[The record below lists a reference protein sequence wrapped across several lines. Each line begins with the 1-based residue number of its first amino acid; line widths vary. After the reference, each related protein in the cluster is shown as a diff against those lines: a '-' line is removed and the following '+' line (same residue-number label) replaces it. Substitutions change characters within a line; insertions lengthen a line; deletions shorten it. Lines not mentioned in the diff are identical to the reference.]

1 MKRVLIILLA
11 LLVVSGGAYV
21 ATGHGPGAAQPTSPT
36 PTTGPVRASGKITA
50 EGKVVPVRN
59 VQLAIPTGGTVAQV
73 LVEEGQKVKSGDVL
87 VRLDRTRAEAAV
99 SQAQAGLDRAR
110 AHVAEV
116 EAAPRKED
124 VAAAQAAVDAAKAQ
138 LAKLQEASRPE
149 DVKAAEAALAAAR
162 ASLTKVQQG
171 PDSDVVA
178 AAKNEL
184 SKLKAGA
191 TAEELKAAKLAFEQ
205 AKSTLWS
212 TQTSRDG
219 ICGSAPAQ
227 YQCTAADAQV
237 SAAEIQVTAAQ
248 NTLTQVA
255 AGPRAEDVA
264 TAQARLDKLMQ
275 GATAADVANA
285 QAQVAAAQARLDTL
299 KTPVRQSDLDAA
311 QAEIRRATAQVAV
324 VEAPPRPETI
334 AAAQAD
340 VAAAQATLEEAKI
353 AVSDLEL
360 KAPFAGVVANLDLRP
375 GEFVQPGVSFLSLAD
390 TTAWQVETTDLTELN
405 VTRVHEG
412 QAATLTFGAIPDLV
426 LPARVTR
433 IKELGA
439 QDRGDILY
447 TVTIRPDK
455 QDDRLLWNMTAAVS
469 IEP

>member
-1 MKRVLIILLA
+1 MKRVLIIFLTLL
-11 LLVVSGGAYV
+11 LISGGVYV
-21 ATGHGPGAAQPTSPT
+21 ATGHGPGVAPRTSPT
-36 PTTGPVRASGKITA
+36 PIASPVRASGKITA

-59 VQLAIPTGGTVAQV
+59 VQLAIPTGGTVAEV
-73 LVEEGQKVKSGDVL
+73 LVEEGQKVDSGAVL
-87 VRLDRTRAEAAV
+87 VRLDPARAEAAV

-110 AHVAEV
+110 AHVAEIK
-116 EAAPRKED
+116 AAPRQAD
-124 VAAAQAAVDAAKAQ
+124 VAAAQTAVESARAQ
-138 LAKLQEASRPE
+138 LAMLQEGSRPE
-149 DVKAAEAALAAAR
+149 DLKAAEAGLAAAR
-162 ASLTKVQQG
+162 ASLARVQQG

-178 AAKNEL
+178 AAKNDL
-184 SKLKAGA
+184 AKLKAGP
-191 TAEELKAAKLAFEQ
+191 TAEDLKAGKLAVEQ
-205 AKSTLWS
+205 AKSALWS
-212 TQTSRDG
+212 AQTSRDG
-219 ICGSAPAQ
+219 VCGSAPAQ
-227 YQCTAADAQV
+227 YQCSAADAQV
-237 SAAEIQVTAAQ
+237 SAAEIQVSVAQ
-248 NTLTQVA
+248 NNLTRVA

-285 QAQVAAAQARLDTL
+285 RAQVEAAQARLDTL
-299 KTPVRQSDLDAA
+299 KSPVRQSDLDAA
-311 QAEIRRATAQVAV
+311 QAEIRRASAQVAV

-340 VAAAQATLEEAKI
+340 VAAAQATLDEAKI
-353 AVSDLEL
+353 ALSDLEL
-360 KAPFAGVVANLDLRP
+360 KAPFAGVVANLDLTP
-375 GEFVQPGVSFLSLAD
+375 GEFVQPGVSFLGLAD

-405 VTRVHEG
+405 VTRVQVG
-412 QAATLTFGAIPDLV
+412 QAATLTFDAVPGLV

-455 QDDRLLWNMTAAVS
+455 QDDRLLWNMTAVVS